1 MINPFHLLLG
11 SRPYLRAAIRTS
23 VLIVGSLSCF
33 AAYGVLTYFVLTDRP
48 EQARFLRAD
57 YPISGV
63 WVAMDQRFPVSKT
76 GACLTLKTLG
86 ADALF
91 DGPFPTVMIFSVGER
106 FVVRG
111 GRSAELAIRSVKSA
125 KDGSF
130 HITESLGKLGG
141 WLPWFK
147 SRALHL
153 KVLDPMVIEVT
164 EGPVSTR
171 FFKCSS
177 DAVSPRYR
185 WRAALGC
192 CFGVPSAGEELHLRP
207 MLSRMGR
214 LKASRIIQSKTT
226 LAVASDQLIK
236 EYNSV
241 RMRRISVVAGE
252 ANAQI
257 GVMSPK
263 ALNLTD
269 RMPSLLRSKR
279 DAGSQFWAG
288 ATGT

>member
-1 MINPFHLLLG
+1 MNQFTPDSYGRAYMGLGLFEGIQNGRCGWSVREIPMLNPFHFLLR
-11 SRPYLRAAIRTS
+11 SQPYLRAAIRTS

-33 AAYGVLTYFVLTDRP
+33 AASAQT
-48 EQARFLRAD
+48 

-76 GACLTLKTLG
+76 GACFTLKRLG
-86 ADALF
+86 ADVLF

-130 HITESLGKLGG
+130 HITEALGKSGG

-147 SRALHL
+147 NRALHL

-177 DAVSPRYR
+177 D
-185 WRAALGC
+185 
-192 CFGVPSAGEELHLRP
+192 
-207 MLSRMGR
+207 GR
-214 LKASRIIQSKTT
+214 
-226 LAVASDQLIK
+226 
-236 EYNSV
+236 
-241 RMRRISVVAGE
+241 
-252 ANAQI
+252 
-257 GVMSPK
+257 
-263 ALNLTD
+263 
-269 RMPSLLRSKR
+269 SL
-279 DAGSQFWAG
+279 
-288 ATGT
+288 

>member
-1 MINPFHLLLG
+1 MVNPFHLLLD

-33 AAYGVLTYFVLTDRP
+33 AASAQT
-48 EQARFLRAD
+48 

-63 WVAMDQRFPVSKT
+63 WVTMDQRFPGSKT

-91 DGPFPTVMIFSVGER
+91 DRPFPTVMIFSVGER

-130 HITESLGKLGG
+130 DITESLGKIRG

-147 SRALHL
+147 NRTLHL
-153 KVLDPMVIEVT
+153 RVLDPMIIEVT
-164 EGPVSTR
+164 EGLVSTR

-177 DAVSPRYR
+177 D
-185 WRAALGC
+185 G
-192 CFGVPSAGEELHLRP
+192 
-207 MLSRMGR
+207 
-214 LKASRIIQSKTT
+214 
-226 LAVASDQLIK
+226 
-236 EYNSV
+236 NS
-241 RMRRISVVAGE
+241 
-252 ANAQI
+252 
-257 GVMSPK
+257 
-263 ALNLTD
+263 L
-269 RMPSLLRSKR
+269 
-279 DAGSQFWAG
+279 
-288 ATGT
+288 

>member
-1 MINPFHLLLG
+1 MANPFHLLL
-11 SRPYLRAAIRTS
+11 RTQPYPRAAIRTL

-33 AAYGVLTYFVLTDRP
+33 AASAQT
-48 EQARFLRAD
+48 

-63 WVAMDQRFPVSKT
+63 WVTMDQRFPGSKT

-111 GRSAELAIRSVKSA
+111 GRSAKLAIRSVEGA

-130 HITESLGKLGG
+130 HITESLGKRGG

-147 SRALHL
+147 NRALNL
-153 KVLDPMVIEVT
+153 KVVDPMVIEVT

-177 DAVSPRYR
+177 D
-185 WRAALGC
+185 
-192 CFGVPSAGEELHLRP
+192 
-207 MLSRMGR
+207 GR
-214 LKASRIIQSKTT
+214 
-226 LAVASDQLIK
+226 
-236 EYNSV
+236 
-241 RMRRISVVAGE
+241 
-252 ANAQI
+252 
-257 GVMSPK
+257 
-263 ALNLTD
+263 
-269 RMPSLLRSKR
+269 SL
-279 DAGSQFWAG
+279 
-288 ATGT
+288 

>member
-11 SRPYLRAAIRTS
+11 SRPYLRAAIQTS

-33 AAYGVLTYFVLTDRP
+33 AASAQT
-48 EQARFLRAD
+48 

-86 ADALF
+86 VDALF

-111 GRSAELAIRSVKSA
+111 GRSVELAIRSVKSA

-130 HITESLGKLGG
+130 HITESLGKFGG

-147 SRALHL
+147 NRALHL

-164 EGPVSTR
+164 EGPFSTR
-171 FFKCSS
+171 FFKCSF
-177 DAVSPRYR
+177 D
-185 WRAALGC
+185 
-192 CFGVPSAGEELHLRP
+192 
-207 MLSRMGR
+207 GR
-214 LKASRIIQSKTT
+214 
-226 LAVASDQLIK
+226 
-236 EYNSV
+236 
-241 RMRRISVVAGE
+241 
-252 ANAQI
+252 
-257 GVMSPK
+257 
-263 ALNLTD
+263 
-269 RMPSLLRSKR
+269 SL
-279 DAGSQFWAG
+279 
-288 ATGT
+288 

>member
-1 MINPFHLLLG
+1 MGLGLFKGIQNGRCRWSVREIPMPNPFHLLSG
-11 SRPYLRAAIRTS
+11 RPYLRAAIRTA
-23 VLIVGSLSCF
+23 VLMVGSLSCF
-33 AAYGVLTYFVLTDRP
+33 AASGQT
-48 EQARFLRAD
+48 

-63 WVAMDQRFPVSKT
+63 WVTMDQRFPGSKT

-111 GRSAELAIRSVKSA
+111 GRSAKLAIRSVEGA

-147 SRALHL
+147 NRALHL

-177 DAVSPRYR
+177 D
-185 WRAALGC
+185 
-192 CFGVPSAGEELHLRP
+192 
-207 MLSRMGR
+207 GR
-214 LKASRIIQSKTT
+214 
-226 LAVASDQLIK
+226 
-236 EYNSV
+236 
-241 RMRRISVVAGE
+241 
-252 ANAQI
+252 
-257 GVMSPK
+257 
-263 ALNLTD
+263 
-269 RMPSLLRSKR
+269 SL
-279 DAGSQFWAG
+279 
-288 ATGT
+288 